1 MKKADILIL
10 SVIYHSYPETI
21 RFIQSFEPENTQG
34 ILLVL
39 ADNSEQPPPADF
51 LDFIGTLPYVYYFS
65 SGKNLG
71 YFGGAREALD
81 HYLRDQPE
89 IPRWVLVTNV
99 DIVFTPGFLSRLK
112 NRECPEKLG
121 MVAPS
126 ILSKQWKIDY
136 NPGLLQPYSASRFR
150 FFRLLYSHYLIH
162 NLYLLPAYLKKWLT
176 GHCKTKAKRVEGR
189 VPPLTS
195 IYAPHGSCLIF
206 SHRWFEK
213 GGNLRLPHFLFGEE
227 IFVAETTK
235 RLGLEVIYD
244 PSLEILDY
252 EHASVG
258 FFVNRTTNRYYRE
271 MCGSIRSMYYQ

>member
-21 RFIQSFEPENTQG
+21 RFVRSIDPENTQG
-34 ILLVL
+34 IVLVL
-39 ADNSEQPPPADF
+39 ADNSEQSAPADF
-51 LDFIGTLPYVYYFS
+51 LGFVQSLPFVHYLPTGS
-65 SGKNLG
+65 NLG

-81 HYLRDQPE
+81 HYLREQPE
-89 IPRWVLVTNV
+89 IPRWVMVTNV
-99 DIVFTPGFLSRLK
+99 DIVFTPDFLPRLK
-112 NRECPEKLG
+112 GRECPEKLG
-121 MVAPS
+121 MVAPA
-126 ILSKQWKIDY
+126 ILSQQWKIDY
-136 NPGLLQPYSASRFR
+136 NPGLLKPYSASRLR
-150 FFRLLYSHYLIH
+150 FFRILYSHYLIH
-162 NLYLLPAYLKKWLT
+162 NLYLLPAYFKKWLT
-176 GHCKTKAKRVEGR
+176 GHCKIKEKDVEGR

-213 GGNLRLPHFLFGEE
+213 GGTLHLPHFLFGEE

-244 PSLEILDY
+244 PTMEMLDH

-271 MCGSIRSMYYQ
+271 MCRSILSMYYQ